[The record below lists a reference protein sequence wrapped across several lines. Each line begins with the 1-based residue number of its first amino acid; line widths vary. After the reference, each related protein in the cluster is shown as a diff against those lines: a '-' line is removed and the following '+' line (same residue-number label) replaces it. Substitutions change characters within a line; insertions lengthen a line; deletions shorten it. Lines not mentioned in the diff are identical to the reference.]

1 MANSIY
7 FFEEDV
13 SVGLKKKSILKKWI
27 SFIANNEGF
36 SVNNLNYIFCSDAY
50 LHTLNVQYLSHDTF
64 TDIITF
70 QYNDITEHL
79 HSDMYI
85 SYDRC
90 IENALNNSVSSEN
103 ELHRLLCHGVLHLCG
118 YKDKSKS
125 SKKLMTSKEDYY
137 LSLLKTQFNL

>member
-13 SVGLKKKSILKKWI
+13 SIGLKKKNILKKWI

-50 LHTLNVQYLSHDTF
+50 LHTLNVQYLSHDTY

-70 QYNDITEHL
+70 QYNDITEYL

-85 SYDRC
+85 SYERC
-90 IENALNNSVSSEN
+90 IENAEKNSVSAEN

-125 SKKLMTSKEDYY
+125 AKKLMTEKEDYY